1 MRSSPLTRPSGL
13 HLLRR
18 WPAGVFRLSAIEELF
33 QKLLKESGGSS
44 PMAISI
50 RRQWRARELSKNRGR
65 TQQGHVSL
73 SPSQSHDEKKR
84 CCGSCGGFEKRNLRQ
99 SWVRGMKKPTTGRAL
114 KLVS

>member
-50 RRQWRARELSKNRGR
+50 RRQWRARELSEKRGR
-65 TQQGHVSL
+65 TQARDGSVRP
-73 SPSQSHDEKKR
+73 SPIPHGKKR
-84 CCGSCGGFEKRNLRQ
+84 CLGACGGVEGSDLRQ
-99 SWVRGMKKPTTGRAL
+99 SRVRGKKRH
-114 KLVS
+114 